1 MRWTVDRSL
10 RNALLAAILP
20 AAALGCGRDAQREM
34 GMAPPREPAPA
45 APTVAVRDTIVPA
58 LLEAAGVAQPIRRA
72 VLSTR
77 LMGSVTDVLVHEGD
91 RVRQGELLARID
103 ARDLAAQEAQAEA
116 RIAEAEAVHRDAA
129 VNAERFRAL
138 YADSAATR
146 VQLEATETG
155 LARAEA
161 GLATA
166 RAARAQVG
174 AVRAYAEIRAPFTG
188 IIVRR
193 SVDPGSFVAP
203 GTPVVEVEDR
213 SRLRIAVTVAPTTA
227 QVLHAGQRIEASIEG
242 HPAVG
247 TIEGAVPVAGG
258 ALYTV
263 NALVANPGSALV
275 SGGAATLLLPQ
286 GARRAIVVPV
296 SAIVREGDLTGV
308 RVVSAAGPEVR
319 WVRVG
324 RALGPDVEVLSGLRG
339 GEQVLVAA
347 PEEAGR

>member
-1 MRWTVDRSL
+1 MRWIVDRPF
-10 RNALLAAILP
+10 RIALLAGLLP
-20 AAALGCGRDAQREM
+20 AALACGREAQRET
-34 GMAPPREPAPA
+34 GAAPPGPA
-45 APTVAVRDTIVPA
+45 APSGATVAARDTSIPA
-58 LLEAAGVAQPIRRA
+58 LLEAAGVAQPVRQA

-77 LMGSVTDVLVHEGD
+77 LMGAVTDVRVHEGD
-91 RVRQGELLARID
+91 RVREGELLARID

-116 RIAEAEAVHRDAA
+116 RIAEADAVHRDAA

-138 YADSAATR
+138 YADSAATK

-166 RAARAQVG
+166 RAARAQLG
-174 AVRAYAEIRAPFTG
+174 AVRAYAEIRAPFAGVVT
-188 IIVRR
+188 RR

-227 QVLHAGQRIEASIEG
+227 RGLEAGQRIEASIEG
-242 HPAVG
+242 HPVEAVV
-247 TIEGAVPVAGG
+247 EGAVPVPGG

-263 NALVANPGSALV
+263 NALVANPGNALV
-275 SGGAATLLLPQ
+275 SGGAAVLLVPQ
-286 GARRAIVVPV
+286 GTRRAILVPAGAV
-296 SAIVREGDLTGV
+296 VREGDLTGV
-308 RVVSAAGPEVR
+308 RVVSGAAAELR

-324 RALGPDVEVLSGLRG
+324 RPVGPDVEILSGLRA

-347 PEEAGR
+347 PEEAAR